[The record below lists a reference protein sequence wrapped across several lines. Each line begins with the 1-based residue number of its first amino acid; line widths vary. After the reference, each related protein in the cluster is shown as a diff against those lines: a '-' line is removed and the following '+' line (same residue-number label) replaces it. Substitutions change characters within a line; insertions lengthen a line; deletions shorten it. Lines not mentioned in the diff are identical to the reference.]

1 MSNTL
6 FSEDTK
12 EKHRYPGLQ
21 GDSLF
26 KAQNSLLWSAT
37 HYNSN
42 EPSTIEENMQTDFS
56 LSCFFSS
63 FLKPC
68 NYSGQVEHLGCGGV
82 HCIFTFPGTRLAY
95 RINIFYF

>member
-12 EKHRYPGLQ
+12 EKYRYRGLQ

-26 KAQNSLLWSAT
+26 KAQNFLLWPAT

-42 EPSTIEENMQTDFS
+42 ESSTIEEKYASRF
-56 LSCFFSS
+56 LSVVFFPLLSEA
-63 FLKPC
+63 L
-68 NYSGQVEHLGCGGV
+68 
-82 HCIFTFPGTRLAY
+82 
-95 RINIFYF
+95 